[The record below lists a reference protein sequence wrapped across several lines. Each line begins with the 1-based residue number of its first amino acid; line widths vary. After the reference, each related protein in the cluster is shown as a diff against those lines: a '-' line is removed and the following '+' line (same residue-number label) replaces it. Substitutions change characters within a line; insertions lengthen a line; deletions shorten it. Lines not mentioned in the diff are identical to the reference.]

1 MFALGID
8 IGGTMIK
15 TGVVDS
21 SGALSQ
27 KRLYATSLDLK
38 EQLMEIVQEELTSNK
53 LDAIGIGTAGRVDP
67 ITGCVSLATANLAN
81 WTGMP
86 LKSLIEE
93 KTGVHT
99 AVLNDANA
107 AALGEWFC
115 NYPHT
120 ETLVMLTV
128 GTGLGGGVII
138 NGEPLLGKRGEAGE
152 FGHVTLHPGG
162 KPCNCGKTGC
172 AEEYISMRLIHSLA
186 AAAAGHEMT
195 RATLIEQYLNGNP
208 VVEKAVNTVADDLAI
223 MIDSVFLSFD
233 PDVVVVGGGV
243 CELGTR
249 FLETLREEL
258 APLSRS
264 SLYTPDDVV
273 LSLSGNDA
281 GIIGAAVYAIGRGK
295 NR

>member
-21 SGALSQ
+21 SGALSG

-38 EQLMEIVQEELTSNK
+38 EQLMEIVQEELTSNE

-138 NGEPLLGKRGEAGE
+138 NGEPLPGKRGEAGE